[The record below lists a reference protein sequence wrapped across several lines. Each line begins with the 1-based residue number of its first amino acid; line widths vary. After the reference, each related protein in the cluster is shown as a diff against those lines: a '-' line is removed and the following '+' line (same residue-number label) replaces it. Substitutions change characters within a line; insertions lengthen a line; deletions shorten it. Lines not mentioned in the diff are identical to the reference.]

1 MRRTTVLL
9 DDDLADRLDYER
21 RRRNQSTTA
30 IVREALTEYLAG
42 GKPRKRRLAFANLG
56 SSGRRDTSEKV
67 EQILA
72 REWPAYI
79 LADSFSSAEPA
90 AARRKTRTATTRRRR

>member
-42 GKPRKRRLAFANLG
+42 GKPRSKQLG
-56 SSGRRDTSEKV
+56 FVGLGRSGYQDTAQNF

-72 REWPAYI
+72 QEWPAAI
-79 LADSFSSAEPA
+79 LADSFSSAGPL
-90 AARRKTRTATTRRRR
+90 ARGKKRTAAKRRRR